1 MEDPVTIA
9 TGISYDRKSIEKW
22 LFVYKQST
30 CPVTMR
36 RLPDSDLIPNHTLRR
51 LMSSFRETAGGGPV
65 KPPPRLPDVTDHDE
79 LVSLLKNVQTGPI
92 RDTYLRNL
100 RALVE
105 KDVELQKDLI
115 RLGGAQ
121 VLGRIMASHGVVEYW
136 DFDDFRDREEAV
148 GVLALLPL
156 SDEATVELL
165 SKPDCVRS
173 MMEIL
178 QRGTAEAQLR
188 TMSILMKAS
197 KTNNEWT
204 NTVVAEEDGDVVK
217 SLLDLVSDEVSTRL
231 TSSSLD
237 VLLEIVATSKKNR
250 LKAIEAGAIRVS
262 VEILTDAD
270 GRKCEKVLL
279 LLKRL
284 CKCPEGRSAMA
295 DHVMGVAAVSD
306 KILRVSRLA
315 TKLSV
320 KILWLMSRNRP
331 TKQLLEEMAVVG
343 SVMKLLALSHID
355 GQSSTKERAM
365 RMIKLHGAAWKRYPC
380 VPSDLNDFLRS
391 SRLSVN
397 LVEKAAD
404 GVV

>member
-1 MEDPVTIA
+1 MTIA
-9 TGISYDRKSIEKW
+9 TGISYDRECIEKW

-36 RLPDSDLIPNHTLRR
+36 RLLNSDLIPNHTLRR
-51 LMSSFRETAGGGPV
+51 LMSSFRETAGGGPA
-65 KPPPRLPDVTDHDE
+65 KPPPRLPDVIDHDE
-79 LVSLLKNVQTGPI
+79 LVSLLKNVQTGPF
-92 RDTYLRNL
+92 RVTYLRKL
-100 RALVE
+100 RALVD

-136 DFDDFRDREEAV
+136 DLDDFRDRDEAV

-165 SKPDCVRS
+165 WKPDCVRS

-178 QRGTAEAQLR
+178 QSGTAEAQLR

-204 NTVVAEEDGDVVK
+204 NTVAEEDGDVVK

-279 LLKRL
+279 LLTRL

-295 DHVMGVAAVSD
+295 DHGLGVAAVSE

-315 TKLSV
+315 TKLGV
-320 KILWLMSRNRP
+320 KILWLMSSNRP
-331 TKQLLEEMAVVG
+331 TEQLLEEMTVVG
-343 SVMKLLALSHID
+343 SVAKLLALSHID
-355 GQSSTKERAM
+355 GQSSYKKRAM
-365 RMIKLHGAAWKRYPC
+365 RMIKLHGAAWRRYPC

-391 SRLSVN
+391 SRFSVN
-397 LVEKAAD
+397 FVEKAEA
-404 GVV
+404 GEV

>member
-1 MEDPVTIA
+1 MDDASIMFQCPISMEPMEDPVTIA
-9 TGISYDRKSIEKW
+9 TGISYDRECIEKW

-36 RLPDSDLIPNHTLRR
+36 RLPNSDLIPNHTLRR
-51 LMSSFRETAGGGPV
+51 LMSSFREAAGGGPA
-65 KPPPRLPDVTDHDE
+65 KPPPRLPDVIDHDE
-79 LVSLLKNVQTGPI
+79 LVSLLKNVQTGPF
-92 RDTYLRNL
+92 RVTYLRKL
-100 RALVE
+100 RALVD

-136 DFDDFRDREEAV
+136 DLDDFRDRDEAV

-165 SKPDCVRS
+165 WKPDCVRS

-178 QRGTAEAQLR
+178 QSGTAEAQLR
-188 TMSILMKAS
+188 TMSILTKAS

-204 NTVVAEEDGDVVK
+204 NTANLLLVGRTARDRRDLEEEPPEGDR
-217 SLLDLVSDEVSTRL
+217 SRHDSRL
-231 TSSSLD
+231 GRDS
-237 VLLEIVATSKKNR
+237 
-250 LKAIEAGAIRVS
+250 
-262 VEILTDAD
+262 D

-279 LLKRL
+279 LLTRL

-295 DHVMGVAAVSD
+295 DHGLGVAAVSE

-315 TKLSV
+315 TKLGV
-320 KILWLMSRNRP
+320 KILWLMSSNRP
-331 TKQLLEEMAVVG
+331 TEQLLEEMTVVG
-343 SVMKLLALSHID
+343 SVAKLLALSHID
-355 GQSSTKERAM
+355 GQSSTKKRAM
-365 RMIKLHGAAWKRYPC
+365 RMMKLHGAAWRRYPC

-391 SRLSVN
+391 SRFSVN
-397 LVEKAAD
+397 FVEKAEA
-404 GVV
+404 GEV